1 MTKEEMKELFAQ
13 AWKEVFQVEEVT
25 DDSDFFESG
34 GDSIMAVQLAA
45 WLIQKGVK
53 LDLVDLFTSGTFGSI
68 ADKLTEGEPMYVPE
82 EMMTKEIAAKEM
94 GFNSVEEAEAAEKAG
109 MGAPAMNPMGGQQAC
124 NPMGEQQAC
133 SPMGGQQAC
142 NPMGEQQ
149 ACNPMGEQQACSPMG
164 EQQACSPMGDQQACS
179 PMGEQQACGPMGG
192 QQACGPMGGQQVC
205 SPMGGQQVCSP
216 MGGQQV
222 CSPMGGQQVCSPM
235 GGQQVCSPMG
245 GQQVCSPMGFQQVC
259 SPMGFQQVCN
269 PIGFLRICS
278 PMGFQQVCSPMGF
291 QQVCNPMGNQQVC
304 SPMGNQQVC
313 NPMGGQQVCSPMG
326 GQQVCNPSGNAV
338 DPMSMIPPQIRKY
351 ISRPVDQPIE
361 NPNVIKINKV
371 KLGEKVHAP
380 EEVLTSVLQG
390 LLSNF
395 DPSVDLFEQG
405 LTSLDTV
412 KMVTRCAEAGYELQM
427 KDIYTNSTFDAL
439 VKCMK

>member
-53 LDLVDLFTSGTFGSI
+53 LDLVDLFTSGTFGAI

-109 MGAPAMNPMGGQQAC
+109 MGAPAMNPMGNQQTC
-124 NPMGEQQAC
+124 N
-133 SPMGGQQAC
+133 
-142 NPMGEQQ
+142 
-149 ACNPMGEQQACSPMG
+149 
-164 EQQACSPMGDQQACS
+164 PMGDQQACS
-179 PMGEQQACGPMGG
+179 PMGDQQVCNPMGD
-192 QQACGPMGGQQVC
+192 QQVCNPMGDQQVC

-216 MGGQQV
+216 MGDQQV
-222 CSPMGGQQVCSPM
+222 CNPMGGQQVCNPM
-235 GGQQVCSPMG
+235 GGQQVCNPMG
-245 GQQVCSPMGFQQVC
+245 GQQVC
-259 SPMGFQQVCN
+259 N
-269 PIGFLRICS
+269 

-291 QQVCNPMGNQQVC
+291 QQVCNPMGFQRVC
-304 SPMGNQQVC
+304 SPMGFQQVC

-326 GQQVCNPSGNAV
+326 GQQVCNPSANAV

-351 ISRPVDQPIE
+351 ISRPVEQPIE

-371 KLGEKVHAP
+371 KLGEKVNAP

-395 DPSVDLFEQG
+395 DPNVDLFEQG

>member
-1 MTKEEMKELFAQ
+1 MTKEEMKVLFAQ
-13 AWKEVFQVEEVT
+13 AWKEVFQVDEVA
-25 DDSDFFESG
+25 DNSDFFESG

-53 LDLVDLFTSGTFGSI
+53 LDLVDLFTSGTFGAI

-109 MGAPAMNPMGGQQAC
+109 MGAPAMNPMGDQQAC
-124 NPMGEQQAC
+124 NPVGGQQVCNPMGSQQAC
-133 SPMGGQQAC
+133 SPMGNQQAC
-142 NPMGEQQ
+142 N
-149 ACNPMGEQQACSPMG
+149 
-164 EQQACSPMGDQQACS
+164 
-179 PMGEQQACGPMGG
+179 
-192 QQACGPMGGQQVC
+192 
-205 SPMGGQQVCSP
+205 
-216 MGGQQV
+216 
-222 CSPMGGQQVCSPM
+222 
-235 GGQQVCSPMG
+235 
-245 GQQVCSPMGFQQVC
+245 
-259 SPMGFQQVCN
+259 
-269 PIGFLRICS
+269 
-278 PMGFQQVCSPMGF
+278 
-291 QQVCNPMGNQQVC
+291 
-304 SPMGNQQVC
+304 PMGNQQVC
-313 NPMGGQQVCSPMG
+313 NPMGGQQVCNPMGSQQVCNPMGGQQVCNPMGGQQVCNPMGGQQVCNPMGGQQVCNPMGGQQVCNPMGGQQICNPMGGQQVCNPMGGQQVCNPMG
-326 GQQVCNPSGNAV
+326 GQQVCNPSENVV
-338 DPMSMIPPQIRKY
+338 DPLSMIPPQIRKY

-371 KLGEKVHAP
+371 KLGEKVNAP